1 MAGVPPLEATSLIL
15 DSEKA
20 RLVKAVV
27 ANTHRVFITASL
39 MTHAGLI
46 LRRQNFS

>member
-27 ANTHRVFITASL
+27 ANTIVFSSPL
-39 MTHAGLI
+39 L
-46 LRRQNFS
+46 